1 MQSLTLPPLDLIDAE
16 LARRGE
22 LHVCLWPAP
31 YNEDT
36 AEAAWAFLL
45 QCRSYLETEG
55 QVRPIPPAEF
65 LKAYVYLWH
74 EVKANPVNNMLFTQK
89 CRRMM
94 ISWCARALEL
104 HQMGLG
110 RCDQYL
116 VGEDLEAASKHVWR
130 LKHLYTDLQKRFPEW
145 KLPDHKEL
153 RYEGERKLKMF
164 GLPNGSVCNYGNGEA
179 GSFQGE
185 GCQLITMEEP
195 ALYSY
200 LADMVAQAK
209 ILTMGPSQS
218 RTGTL
223 VNLIAN
229 TPTMDSNSAYSFGQ
243 LKANWEKI
251 PARG

>member
-1 MQSLTLPPLDLIDAE
+1 MQSLAIPPLELIEAE
-16 LARRGE
+16 LAKRGV
-22 LHVCLWPAP
+22 LHSCIWPAP
-31 YNEDT
+31 YDEDT
-36 AEAAWAFLL
+36 PEAAWKFVL

-55 QVRPIPPAEF
+55 EVRRIPPAEF
-65 LKAYVYLWH
+65 LESYVHLWH
-74 EVKANPVNNMLFTQK
+74 EVKANEQNNMLFTQK

-110 RCDQYL
+110 RCDQIL

-130 LKHLYTDLQKRFPEW
+130 LKHLYTDLQAQGW
-145 KLPDHKEL
+145 KLPGFKEL

-164 GLPNGSVCNYGNGEA
+164 GLANGSICNYANGEA
-179 GSFQGE
+179 GGLQGD
-185 GCQLITMEEP
+185 GTKIITMEEP

-209 ILTMGPSQS
+209 ILTIGPNKS
-218 RTGTL
+218 RKGTI

-229 TPTMDSNSAYSFGQ
+229 TPTMDSKSAYAFGQ
-243 LKANWEKI
+243 LKKDWEKI
-251 PARG
+251 PARA